1 MTAMDEPVE
10 AQESSGVARPAGRA
24 ASGSPAPVPVP
35 AIDVTASREETLA
48 GILQA
53 SALSLAAARAVME
66 TASRTAFTFFADA
79 DAAERA

>member
-1 MTAMDEPVE
+1 MTTIDETSSS
-10 AQESSGVARPAGRA
+10 SSGSD
-24 ASGSPAPVPVP
+24 ASDDDRGVDAT
-35 AIDVTASREETLA
+35 ITREETLA